1 MGVCKE
7 RLFSVMLKSLLLFFT
22 ERGGKF
28 HCHVCGAEYSRADAL
43 KRHQKKCEE
52 GDYDDRDVNE

>member
-1 MGVCKE
+1 M
-7 RLFSVMLKSLLLFFT
+7 LFLSRYYFFT

-28 HCHVCGAEYSRADAL
+28 YCHVCGAEYSRADAL

>member
-7 RLFSVMLKSLLLFFT
+7 RLFSVIFKSLLLFYR
-22 ERGGKF
+22 ERRQVSLS
-28 HCHVCGAEYSRADAL
+28 VCGAEYSRADAL